1 MKTPF
6 LNRLIFFL
14 CFGATLL
21 FFGLKDDSEKLQHAE
36 KNIFSQD
43 DPKLIFK
50 KIEEGFNQNDIKMFD
65 ELFGKQIYLS
75 LFNGV
80 SGYYTSNQ
88 AFYVLKDFMNIT
100 RPEKFSFSK
109 IHDGESPYATGEFN
123 FTSAGKRGKA
133 KIYISLSAWGQAWRI
148 SQITIR

>member
-1 MKTPF
+1 MKTPL
-6 LNRLIFFL
+6 LNRLTFFL
-14 CFGATLL
+14 CFGATLI
-21 FFGLKDDSEKLQHAE
+21 FFGLTNDS
-36 KNIFSQD
+36 KNLLYTNTIIFSQD
-43 DPKLIFK
+43 DPMLIFK
-50 KIEEGFNQNDIKMFD
+50 KIEEGFNRNDIKIFD

-88 AFYVLKDFMNIT
+88 AFYVLKDFINIT
-100 RPEKFSFSK
+100 RPEKFIFIK